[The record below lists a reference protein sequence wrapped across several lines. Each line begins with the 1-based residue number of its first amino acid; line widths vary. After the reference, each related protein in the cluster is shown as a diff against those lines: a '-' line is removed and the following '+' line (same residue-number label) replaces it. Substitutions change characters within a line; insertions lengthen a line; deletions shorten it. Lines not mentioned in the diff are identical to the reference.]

1 MMSSL
6 ILCLQRPPRHY
17 VQGNLPTT
25 KCSSDEIL
33 GIMRNAT
40 QFPVR
45 TEWYCCVSW
54 LAQHYNTL
62 AVDNVTSGTPSR
74 LLCGNPLPLHPLH
87 LAGILCVY
95 SVLQKKI
102 LFLYFSQPFLNT

>member
-1 MMSSL
+1 MSSL
-6 ILCLQRPPRHY
+6 ILCLQRSPRHY

-62 AVDNVTSGTPSR
+62 AEDKVTFRCTPSR
-74 LLCGNPLPLHPLH
+74 LLYGNPLH

-102 LFLYFSQPFLNT
+102 LFLYFSSLPFLNT